1 VSDIDEYL
9 AGRQSPMAGLG
20 NVFEQAGKKYGIDP
34 RLLVGIAVIE
44 SSAGQHMKNKNN
56 PFNWGVHRGQ
66 TYPSLAA
73 SINDVARGLSQN
85 YIKQGLTTPQ
95 QIVSKY
101 APSSDGN
108 SESGWANTV
117 SSVMSQLGAPAQTP
131 AQAQTAN
138 APAFND
144 ASRPRISQ
152 DMDATSPPMPSDL
165 RVPGTTGTEP
175 FVASLLLKGPQALF
189 KGVREAGDRRH
200 ARDTD
205 AVVTPPEITEPE
217 TPTDIP
223 AKGVLVTSKGWK
235 PTHVT
240 DGLGWGTKTA
250 ADIMAA
256 PGTPVGAPES
266 GTVVR
271 LGSAQG
277 GQSMYFKGDSG
288 KTYWLGH
295 IDGEYS
301 LPPGTHVRGNDV
313 LSRVSSDHAAPHLH
327 IDVQQPS

>member
-1 VSDIDEYL
+1 MSSIDEYL
-9 AGRQSPMAGLG
+9 SGRQSPMAGLG
-20 NVFEQAGKKYGIDP
+20 SAFEAAGKKYGIDP

-73 SINDVARGLSQN
+73 SIDDVARGLSQN

-101 APSSDGN
+101 APGSDGN
-108 SESGWANTV
+108 DEGGWASTV
-117 SSVMSQLGAPAQTP
+117 SSVMQALGGPATVGS
-131 AQAQTAN
+131 AN
-138 APAFND
+138 APASTT
-144 ASRPRISQ
+144 ASRPRIRQ
-152 DMDATSPPMPSDL
+152 DMDAKVDLMPDSL
-165 RVPGTTGTEP
+165 RVPGTTGSEP
-175 FVASLLLKGPQALF
+175 YVASLLMKGPQALF
-189 KGVREAGDRRH
+189 KGVQAAADRRH
-200 ARDTD
+200 ARDTM
-205 AVVTPPEITEPE
+205 AVATPPEVTEPE
-217 TPTDIP
+217 TPNDLP
-223 AKGVLVTSKGWK
+223 AKGMVVTSKGWT

-266 GTVVR
+266 GVVVK

-277 GQSMYFKGDSG
+277 GQSMYFQGDSG

-301 LPPGTHVRGNDV
+301 LPPGTRVRGNETV
-313 LSRVSSDHAAPHLH
+313 SRVSADHAAPHLH